1 MDQTQR
7 PVQTSGFAVT
17 SLVAGILGLCI
28 VPLGVIAVIFGH
40 LSLRQIKKSAGA
52 TGGYGIAVAGLI
64 IGYIGILNAVIF
76 AAVLGFSIVS
86 EQKETKLAGE
96 LFSLEGSVVP
106 SFPTPGELRE
116 VGGKGV
122 RFYDLSTSG
131 DGPGEA
137 MQFRV
142 YLPAGEASPGSLSC
156 VLVPPAG
163 SNLLSGLSLDG
174 GDYHD
179 EALPYAEAG
188 MVVINYSID
197 GAVADDE
204 NTDEIKEGYEA
215 LPYAEAG
222 MVVINYSID
231 GAVADDE
238 NTDEIKEGYEAF
250 RAAGAGVING
260 RNAMELVKETLPQ
273 VNPEKIFSAGHSSA
287 GTLSLLLAS
296 HLSELAGAV
305 AYAPICDLDRD
316 YGELSDDLSVRLQ
329 YPRISSFIVR
339 SSPIT
344 HVDAIEVPVFLF
356 FAKDDERVSLEDGRG
371 FARQIEDR
379 GGDSDVATVSAG
391 GHYNSMITD
400 GIPRGIEWMMKN

>member
-17 SLVAGILGLCI
+17 SLVVGILGLCI

-215 LPYAEAG
+215 
-222 MVVINYSID
+222 
-231 GAVADDE
+231 
-238 NTDEIKEGYEAF
+238 F

-344 HVDAIEVPVFLF
+344 HVEAIEVPVFLF
-356 FAKDDERVSLEDGRG
+356 FAKDDERVSLEDGRS

>member
-17 SLVAGILGLCI
+17 SLVVGILGLCI

-215 LPYAEAG
+215 
-222 MVVINYSID
+222 
-231 GAVADDE
+231 
-238 NTDEIKEGYEAF
+238 F

-316 YGELSDDLSVRLQ
+316 YGELADDLSVRLQ

-344 HVDAIEVPVFLF
+344 HVEAIEIPVFLF

>member
-17 SLVAGILGLCI
+17 SLVVGILGLCI

-188 MVVINYSID
+188 MVVINY
-197 GAVADDE
+197 
-204 NTDEIKEGYEA
+204 
-215 LPYAEAG
+215 L
-222 MVVINYSID
+222 ID

-316 YGELSDDLSVRLQ
+316 YGELADDLSVRLQ

-344 HVDAIEVPVFLF
+344 HVEAIEIPVFLF

-379 GGDSDVATVSAG
+379 GGDSEVATVSAG

>member
-17 SLVAGILGLCI
+17 SLVVGILGLCI

-179 EALPYAEAG
+179 EALPYA
-188 MVVINYSID
+188 
-197 GAVADDE
+197 
-204 NTDEIKEGYEA
+204 K
-215 LPYAEAG
+215 AG

-316 YGELSDDLSVRLQ
+316 YGELADDLSVRLQ

-344 HVDAIEVPVFLF
+344 HVEAIEVPVFLF
-356 FAKDDERVSLEDGRG
+356 FAKDDERVSLEDGRS

>member
-17 SLVAGILGLCI
+17 SLVVGILGLCI

-215 LPYAEAG
+215 
-222 MVVINYSID
+222 
-231 GAVADDE
+231 
-238 NTDEIKEGYEAF
+238 F

-316 YGELSDDLSVRLQ
+316 YGELADDLSVRLQ

-344 HVDAIEVPVFLF
+344 HVEAIEVPVFLF

>member
-17 SLVAGILGLCI
+17 SLVVGILGLCI

-137 MQFRV
+137 MRFRV

-163 SNLLSGLSLDG
+163 SNLLSGLSLDW

-179 EALPYAEAG
+179 
-188 MVVINYSID
+188 
-197 GAVADDE
+197 
-204 NTDEIKEGYEA
+204 EA

-316 YGELSDDLSVRLQ
+316 YGELADDLSVRLQ

-344 HVDAIEVPVFLF
+344 HVEAIEVPVFLF

>member
-17 SLVAGILGLCI
+17 SLVVGILGLCI

-76 AAVLGFSIVS
+76 AAILGFSIVS

-215 LPYAEAG
+215 
-222 MVVINYSID
+222 
-231 GAVADDE
+231 
-238 NTDEIKEGYEAF
+238 F

-316 YGELSDDLSVRLQ
+316 YGELADDLSVRLQ

-344 HVDAIEVPVFLF
+344 HVEAIEVPVFLF

-379 GGDSDVATVSAG
+379 GGDSEVATVSAG